1 MLKVFWI
8 ILSLFLIILI
18 TIRIP
23 NNGGL
28 TNFTIKNNLLGSPN
42 SAEKFLNN
50 LTWLMIISY
59 LFLAIIFNILAK

>member
-28 TNFTIKNNLLGSPN
+28 TNFTIKKSLLGSPN

-50 LTWLMIISY
+50 LTWLMIITY